1 MEQGLDNNYLTVEKL
16 KNKIVVIAFFIP
28 WMLPLTIIFGITAI
42 KYSTPFSVFLVLLVL
57 LLAIPSSIYLLIN
70 AWLNRYYQNFR
81 FLLQEQGIL
90 IHEGVIT
97 KTERHIPYG
106 RIQNL
111 NIHRGY
117 FQRKHGIA
125 TLKIETAG
133 FTMRAGSSYGSAEG
147 IIPGIRNPEEIV
159 ELIRPKLG
167 YRKEGLAEEIPVK
180 EKIPTE
186 LNLLGEINENLK
198 AIRNVIE
205 KKD

>member
-1 MEQGLDNNYLTVEKL
+1 MEQGLDKNYLTVEKL
-16 KNKIVVIAFFIP
+16 KFKIVVIALFIP
-28 WMLPLTIIFGITAI
+28 WMLPLTIIFGITGI
-42 KYSTPFSVFLVLLVL
+42 TPFSVFLVSLVL
-57 LLAIPSSIYLLIN
+57 LLAIPSSIYVLIN
-70 AWLNRYYQNFR
+70 AWLKRYYQNFR
-81 FLLQEQGIL
+81 FMLQEQGIL

-125 TLKIETAG
+125 TLEIETAG
-133 FTMRAGSSYGSAEG
+133 STMRAGSTYGSAEG

-159 ELIRPKLG
+159 ELIRPKLS